1 MKFRFSLDDKT
12 STDDMQVTICR
23 GYEAN
28 GQVRMSWSDW
38 PFQEHLLSGGTL
50 GKIVDI
56 LADLGQELMEKQRA
70 GEDERA

>member
-38 PFQEHLLSGGTL
+38 SFPENLNYGGSLS
-50 GKIVDI
+50 KVVDI
-56 LADLGQELMEKQRA
+56 LADLG
-70 GEDERA
+70 